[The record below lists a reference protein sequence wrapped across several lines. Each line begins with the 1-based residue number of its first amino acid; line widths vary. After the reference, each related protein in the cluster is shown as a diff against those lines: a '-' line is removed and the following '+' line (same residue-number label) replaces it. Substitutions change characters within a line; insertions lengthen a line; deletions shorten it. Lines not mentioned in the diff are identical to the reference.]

1 MDFWFVLEDKEK
13 MSLVWFAWSEGWKM
27 ETVITYGWTA
37 TYLGAGW
44 SYTIYILCALDV
56 SLTFSYICSSNGIIG

>member
-1 MDFWFVLEDKEK
+1 MRGCKRD
-13 MSLVWFAWSEGWKM
+13 EGCEGM

-44 SYTIYILCALDV
+44 SYTIYIYIVCTWCV
-56 SLTFSYICSSNGIIG
+56 SYI